1 MVQPDSSK
9 VLVTGATGL
18 VGGHLTAALVLQ
30 GKNVRAIYR
39 DKKKIENVREIFSF
53 YTNDEEKYFS
63 QIEWVAADVTDVFS
77 LEDAL
82 NGIEEVYHCAGL
94 VSFNEADREQLQ
106 KINAEG
112 TANIINIALEKNAC
126 AELGRSIK
134 KFCHVSSV
142 ATLQVQANKKYI
154 DEFSV
159 WKTATGNSSY
169 AISKYRGEFE
179 AWRGMSEGLNVV
191 VVNPSLVLGAGCWGQ
206 SSGELITRMQKGV
219 PFYTEGVTGYVDVR
233 DVANCMIKLMDE
245 NKFGS
250 RYILNAENISFYDVT
265 TRLRRS
271 FGKKPAKFKAGS
283 FLLNLARYADGI
295 RVLLSG
301 KKRIIT
307 KNIVISALAKNQY
320 DNSKICKE
328 LNYSFI
334 PVNEALGYVAEKY
347 MKSRT
352 NFG

>member
-1 MVQPDSSK
+1 M

-30 GKNVRAIYR
+30 GRNVRAIYR
-39 DKKKIENVREIFSF
+39 DKKKIENIREILSF
-53 YTNDEEKYFS
+53 YTPEIEKYFNK
-63 QIEWVAADVTDVFS
+63 IEWIAADVTDIFS

-82 NGIEEVYHCAGL
+82 TGVEEVYHCAGL
-94 VSFNEADREQLQ
+94 VSLNEADQQQLQ

-112 TANIINIALEKNAC
+112 TSNVINMALEK
-126 AELGRSIK
+126 GIK

-142 ATLQVQANKKYI
+142 STLQVQANKTYI

-159 WKTATGNSSY
+159 WKTASGNSSY

-179 AWRGMSEGLNVV
+179 VWRGMSEGLNVM
-191 VVNPSLVLGAGCWGQ
+191 VVNPSLILGAGCWGQ
-206 SSGELITRMQKGV
+206 SSGELITRTHKGI
-219 PFYTEGVTGYVDVR
+219 PFYTEGITGYVDVR

-250 RYILNAENISFYDVT
+250 RYILNAENLSFYNVT
-265 TRLRRS
+265 TELRRL
-271 FGKKPAKFKAGS
+271 FGKKPAKIKAGS

-295 RVLLSG
+295 SAMFTG
-301 KKRIIT
+301 KKRVIT
-307 KNIVISALAKNQY
+307 KNIVMSALDKNQY

-334 PVNEALGYVAEKY
+334 PVNQSLGYVVEKY
-347 MKSRT
+347 ISALKT
-352 NFG
+352 KK

>member
-1 MVQPDSSK
+1 M

-18 VGGHLTAALVLQ
+18 VGGHLTATLVMQ

-63 QIEWVAADVTDVFS
+63 QIEWVVADVTDVFS

-106 KINAEG
+106 KINGEG
-112 TANIINIALEKNAC
+112 TANVINIAVEKN
-126 AELGRSIK
+126 IK

-206 SSGELITRMQKGV
+206 SSGELITRTQKGV
-219 PFYTEGVTGYVDVR
+219 SFYTEGVTGYVDVR

-250 RYILNAENISFYDVT
+250 RYILNSENLSFQYIT
-265 TRLRRS
+265 TELRRL
-271 FGKKPAKFKAGS
+271 FGKTPAKFKAGS
-283 FLLNLARYADGI
+283 FLLNLTRYADGV

-334 PVNEALGYVAEKY
+334 PVNEALDYVAEKY